1 MVGNGIPLNSAGV
14 AHLYIFLAKQH
25 RQPTMKHNPAIPAVD
40 NAADGVKIHTFLQ
53 QAVDH

>member
-14 AHLYIFLAKQH
+14 AHLYILLTKQH
-25 RQPTMKHNPAIPAVD
+25 RQSTMKHSPAIPVVD
-40 NAADGVKIHTFLQ
+40 NAADGVNIHTFLQ